1 MPPFHDCRDGG
12 LLVPTRG
19 RRLSGGGDIENACHG
34 RGTRVFSAAEE
45 ALRAAPAAK
54 RHRLREAPTPEVLRR
69 VQGARA
75 WGASSCVSHRWLELL
90 DGIRGFE
97 IKRAQALAVPDLN
110 QVFVCEDEAGAEAAS
125 APPLERT
132 SRARPPRTPPNRDG
146 RPPRQ
151 PRALLGRRGAA
162 CSGGGDIGTLQSRPC
177 TPASSPL
184 RRRHSEQH
192 RAKKRG
198 EGGADTRRLGR
209 VPLRGLKARGAP
221 WGASCVSH
229 RWLALRR
236 HLRRDQGPAL
246 AAAGPQ
252 PVLIARLGP
261 GEARRATTIATA
273 TTRLWQRESTRR
285 RSSG

>member
-12 LLVPTRG
+12 LLVLDPAAAA
-19 RRLSGGGDIENACHG
+19 LFGGVRHRKRARVTAVHP
-34 RGTRVFSAAEE
+34 RVFSAAEE

-125 APPLERT
+125 ARPGRSERT
-132 SRARPPRTPPNRDG
+132 LEGEAATDVALTATDG
-146 RPPRQ
+146 LRGS
-151 PRALLGRRGAA
+151 LESVVRRRRRLCSAA
-162 CSGGGDIGTLQSRPC
+162 CDIRNARASRPC

-192 RAKKRG
+192 RRPRSRG
-198 EGGADTRRLGR
+198 
-209 VPLRGLKARGAP
+209 
-221 WGASCVSH
+221 
-229 RWLALRR
+229 
-236 HLRRDQGPAL
+236 
-246 AAAGPQ
+246 
-252 PVLIARLGP
+252 
-261 GEARRATTIATA
+261 
-273 TTRLWQRESTRR
+273 
-285 RSSG
+285 